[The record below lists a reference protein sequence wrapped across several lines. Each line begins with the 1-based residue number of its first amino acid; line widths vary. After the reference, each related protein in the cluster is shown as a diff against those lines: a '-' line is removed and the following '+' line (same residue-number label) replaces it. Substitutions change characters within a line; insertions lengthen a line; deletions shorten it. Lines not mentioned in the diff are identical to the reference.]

1 MQKLKEKANVERIKA
16 QQEQKLVNIEKE
28 RDWFRAEALKLNK
41 IQKQQQEQLAKYKER
56 IETITQDLSYFQT

>member
-41 IQKQQQEQLAKYKER
+41 I
-56 IETITQDLSYFQT
+56 